1 MTALIDLKQHLEI
14 LDDADDAQLSRI
26 IVSALAILANDIGAQ
41 TPANYEDLPPALRHA
56 LLLKAT
62 HLFWNRNPVLVDHSM
77 VMLAMGYDD
86 IIAPYVRQV
95 C

>member
-1 MTALIDLKQHLEI
+1 MTALSDLKQHLEI
-14 LDDADDAQLSRI
+14 LDDADDAQLSRLA
-26 IVSALAILANDIGAQ
+26 VNALAILANDIGAQ
-41 TPANYEDLPPALRHA
+41 TPAEYEDLPPALRQA
-56 LLLKAT
+56 FLMKAA

-86 IIAPYVRQV
+86 MIAPYVRQV

>member
-1 MTALIDLKQHLEI
+1 MTALSDLKQHLE
-14 LDDADDAQLSRI
+14 LVDDNDDAQLSRI
-26 IVSALAILANDIGAQ
+26 IVTALATLANDIGAV
-41 TPANYEDLPPALRHA
+41 TPAAYEELPAPLQHA
-56 LLLKAT
+56 VLMKAT

-86 IIAPYVRQV
+86 LIAPYVRQV

>member
-1 MTALIDLKQHLEI
+1 MTALSDLKQHLEI
-14 LDDADDAQLSRI
+14 LDDTDDAQLTRI
-26 IVSALAILANDIGAQ
+26 IMSALAMLANDIGAEM
-41 TPANYEDLPPALRHA
+41 PAAYEDLPPALQHA

-62 HLFWNRNPVLVDHSM
+62 HLFWNRNPVLLDHSV

>member
-1 MTALIDLKQHLEI
+1 MTALTDLKQHLEI
-14 LDDADDAQLSRI
+14 LDDTDDAQLSRL
-26 IVSALAILANDIGAQ
+26 IVAALGILANDIGEK
-41 TPANYEDLPPALRHA
+41 TPSAYEDLPPQLQHA

>member
-1 MTALIDLKQHLEI
+1 MTALSDLKQHLEI

-26 IVSALAILANDIGAQ
+26 IMSALGILANDIGAV
-41 TPANYEDLPPALRHA
+41 TPAAYEDLPPQLQQAFLM
-56 LLLKAT
+56 KAA
-62 HLFWNRNPVLVDHSM
+62 HLFWNRNPVLVDRSM